1 MDEWCEGGMLRC
13 EAKREWGEGEGEVR
27 EAIQYLY
34 FLGLGLARREV
45 CPS

>member
-1 MDEWCEGGMLRC
+1 M
-13 EAKREWGEGEGEVR
+13 KRSENGERGEEEVR

-34 FLGLGLARREV
+34 LLGLGLARREV